1 VGFLT
6 MVLLR
11 LPEQSYPDID
21 RLYQNADIPALIRLL
36 DHKDPRIQRHAAE
49 TLGTLQE
56 KALPLLLE
64 ALRSPH
70 LSIRLGVIEA
80 LGSIRDTRAVAF
92 LIRTLDLDTSSEVRW
107 AAAIALGEIG
117 SPDAIPAL
125 LRMIRADN
133 RYIRFG
139 SAIALT
145 RLGWQPE
152 QDPDKIYQLIAL
164 QDWESVRSFGSA
176 AVGPLMDM
184 FRDRDPETR
193 SAVITLLGEI
203 GNPLAQGTCQ
213 SALRDRN
220 PVVRWKAVLSSL
232 NCGVASSELAPLLAG
247 RERTGPDPAAAAL
260 LNFLFLGIGYN
271 YIGKWWGFPLFMT
284 YMTIIVLAQLKMGP
298 FLPYF
303 IAYPVTACFGVHTYY
318 YARRLAD
325 G

>member
-1 VGFLT
+1 

-21 RLYQNADIPALIRLL
+21 RLYRNADIPALIRLL
-36 DHKDPRIQRHAAE
+36 DHKDPRVQWQAAE
-49 TLGTLQE
+49 TLGTLRE

-64 ALRSPH
+64 ALHSPPIF
-70 LSIRLGVIEA
+70 IRLGVIEA
-80 LGSIRDTRAVAF
+80 LSAIRDPMAVAP
-92 LIRTLDLDTSSEVRW
+92 LIDVLDQDTNSEVRW
-107 AAAIALGEIG
+107 AAALALGEIG
-117 SPDAIPAL
+117 APDAIPTL
-125 LRMIRADN
+125 VRMIRAKDRFI
-133 RYIRFG
+133 RYG

-152 QDPDKIYQLIAL
+152 QDPDQIYQLIAL
-164 QDWESVRSFGSA
+164 QDWGSVRSFGSA

-184 FRDRDPETR
+184 FHDRDPETR

-203 GNPLAQGTCQ
+203 GNPQALSTCQ

-220 PVVRWKAVLSSL
+220 PIVRWKAVLSSL
-232 NCGVASSELAPLLAG
+232 NCGIASSELAPLLAG

-260 LNFLFLGIGYN
+260 LNFLFFGIGYN

-284 YMTIIVLAQLKMGP
+284 YMTIIVLAQLKLGP

-318 YARRLAD
+318 ATRRMAD
-325 G
+325 DKEGW